1 MDIVH
6 LLKKAL
12 VFGFA
17 SLALLPPVLLF
28 AFDMGKWLAALLGL
42 FWLPSGIFIGLFSF
56 IWLNPRVNPAGN
68 REAQALL
75 AKARTGDMDAQFALA
90 TACMERQHGLGNSQV
105 ERPFYW
111 YQQAAD
117 QGHSEAASKT
127 AEELMLTEEH
137 SETDSSVDLTD
148 PGELYRP
155 IIMID
160 LSMRARQRAA
170 AYCQQAAAAGHVRA
184 MGRLGHMYLLG
195 NAVERD
201 SLTAYLW
208 LARAV
213 SAAHTLPDTEFG
225 KWESYRD
232 EAHYWDQWRDEAYA
246 QLTKAERQ
254 EAAQHLAEASPKT
267 P

>member
-28 AFDMGKWLAALLGL
+28 AFDIGKWLAALPGL
-42 FWLPSGIFIGLFSF
+42 FWLPFGIFIGLFSF
-56 IWLNPRVNPAGN
+56 LWLYPRLNPAGN
-68 REAQALL
+68 QEAQVLL
-75 AKARTGDMDAQFALA
+75 AKARGGDMDAQFALA

-117 QGHSEAASKT
+117 QGHSDAAFKT
-127 AEELMLTEEH
+127 AQELMLTEEH
-137 SETDSSVDLTD
+137 SETDSSVGLTD

-170 AYCQQAAAAGHVRA
+170 AYYLKAAAGLVRA

-213 SAAHTLPDTEFG
+213 SAAHTLPDTESRKMG
-225 KWESYRD
+225 G
-232 EAHYWDQWRDEAYA
+232 
-246 QLTKAERQ
+246 L
-254 EAAQHLAEASPKT
+254 P
-267 P
+267 

>member
-90 TACMERQHGLGNSQV
+90 TACMERQHGLGN
-105 ERPFYW
+105 RP
-111 YQQAAD
+111 
-117 QGHSEAASKT
+117 G
-127 AEELMLTEEH
+127 
-137 SETDSSVDLTD
+137 
-148 PGELYRP
+148 
-155 IIMID
+155 
-160 LSMRARQRAA
+160 
-170 AYCQQAAAAGHVRA
+170 
-184 MGRLGHMYLLG
+184 
-195 NAVERD
+195 
-201 SLTAYLW
+201 
-208 LARAV
+208 
-213 SAAHTLPDTEFG
+213 
-225 KWESYRD
+225 
-232 EAHYWDQWRDEAYA
+232 
-246 QLTKAERQ
+246 
-254 EAAQHLAEASPKT
+254 
-267 P
+267 

>member
-117 QGHSEAASKT
+117 QGHSEAAFKT

-137 SETDSSVDLTD
+137 SETDSLVDVTD
-148 PGELYRP
+148 LGKLYCP
-155 IIMID
+155 IIIID

-170 AYCQQAAAAGHVRA
+170 AYYQQAAAGLVRA
-184 MGRLGHMYLLG
+184 MGRVGHMCLLG

-213 SAAHTLPDTEFG
+213 SAARTLPDTESR
-225 KWESYRD
+225 KWEGYRN
-232 EAHYWDQWRDEAYA
+232 
-246 QLTKAERQ
+246 
-254 EAAQHLAEASPKT
+254 
-267 P
+267 